1 MTFSIN
7 RVTAM
12 IQKEWKEAMR
22 NQMLLITAAL
32 PLIFAFMFSNGTIDD
47 GATLLMMPINMA
59 LLITCLFAQSMM
71 VAEEKEKHTLR
82 VLMLSPAKPIE
93 VLLGKSAI
101 SVFLTLCALIAT
113 FLIAKTPGLPLIGLA
128 MLIVP
133 SLIMYVA
140 FGTLTGLLSRT
151 TMETSFV
158 GMPLMIVFLMG
169 PAFSNVFNSSVVDT
183 IVAYLPTSQLSEA
196 AQKLWDGQGLFSISI
211 HVGIITIWMAASIII
226 TLIAY
231 RSKRYDA

>member
-32 PLIFAFMFSNGTIDD
+32 PLIFAFMFSNGSMED

-59 LLITCLFAQSMM
+59 LLITCLFVQSMI

-101 SVFLTLCALIAT
+101 SAFLTICALIAT

-133 SLIMYVA
+133 SLIMYIA

-151 TMETSFV
+151 MMETSFV

-169 PAFSNVFNSSVVDT
+169 PAFSNIFNSSLVDT
-183 IVAYLPTSQLSEA
+183 IVMYLPTSQLSEA
-196 AQKLWDGQGLFSISI
+196 AQKLWDGQGFSSI
-211 HVGIITIWMAASIII
+211 FIHTGIITIWMAAAIII
-226 TLIAY
+226 TLIVY
-231 RSKRYDA
+231 RSKRYDE